1 MQKKTALYKMIWREI
16 TSSKARFFS
25 ILFLILL
32 GVGFFSGLQATGPN
46 MLKTADDYFDQQNLY
61 DLHIQSNY
69 GLDEEEYTLLEEKE
83 EIQSLEGHYS
93 SDVLFG
99 EDRLVIKLIG
109 HNEENQLNQFRID
122 EGRLPEEPNEIALDY
137 SDVMTSQYE
146 LGDEVTIYSGEQSAE
161 LSDILSESTYTVVG
175 FVTSPR
181 FITNDSRGQTTI
193 GRGQLD
199 AFGVVQADVFTL
211 DVYTDLF
218 VTFKTL
224 ETLSMYSDAYIEQMK
239 DYQDTYEPELEAVGA
254 GRIDQIRSDAR
265 EEIEDGRTELEEA
278 KQELL
283 DAEQELTEA
292 KTELETG
299 KEELES
305 AEAEL
310 EEAFL
315 ELDREE
321 QNYREGVD
329 TFEEEMKKAEERL
342 ADEAQTLEESEQ
354 QVKSG
359 LSEIEAGLKQLN
371 DPYADLVSQETALLD
386 QRDDIRQLNQQL
398 TELFQTPTELLT
410 AEMKQSWIDETTAVT
425 FNETSLSALLQGYFN
440 GNVTEEEIN
449 MFIASAD
456 AGLTEGITEL
466 RTNINDINNQRSELE
481 AQQQELNASLEEI
494 NAGKKALEEA
504 RVELND
510 ERTKTEQELADGRRQ
525 LDEGWAEYDRGVR
538 ELEEA
543 RADLAEGQADYE
555 EGLQTFNEEKR
566 DAESEIEEAEQEL
579 DDALE
584 ELDTLESPT
593 YYLTVRHDNGQL
605 VEFEDNAERMS
616 DLATIFPVVFFLIA
630 ALVTLTTVTRMIEE
644 QRVEMGTLKA
654 LGYTDRDIQKKYYLY
669 ALSATLVGAILGL
682 VLGYTL
688 LPKVIFNAYQ
698 ILYNLPPL
706 ALDFY
711 WSFTLIS
718 LAVAIFSSLV
728 TAWYV
733 LRKDLKTTPAIL
745 MRPKAPK
752 SGDRILIERITPLWR
767 RMNFMQKVTARNLFR
782 YKQRMLMT
790 VIGISGCA
798 ALIITGFGLK
808 GAVEGIV
815 DLQFGRVM
823 NYEAVVALDSEAS
836 SDEKEAYRLVI
847 DENDSI
853 EASLMVHQETL
864 DANKAGVT
872 PQDVTLFVPE
882 TPAELDQF
890 VQLKNR
896 TSDET
901 FDLATDG
908 AIITEK
914 LATLFEVEKGDD
926 LTLTTADDD
935 ALTVTVG
942 GVIENYAGHYLYLSP
957 AIYEVALQ
965 TAPEYNAELLKYP
978 YSKAF
983 EAELSDDLSDSDY
996 VITTSYNQ
1004 SMLNLFEDSMAS
1016 LNIVVVVL
1024 IVAAAGLAF
1033 IVLYNLT
1040 NINVSERIRELSTI
1054 KVLGFY
1060 DNEVTMYIYR
1070 ENLILTVMGI
1080 VVGGLLGRLL
1090 HIFVLDTASMDNMM
1104 FNPSLSWTSYLYA
1117 AILTMVFSTM
1127 VMLMM
1132 HRKLKHVDMIE
1143 ALKSNE

>member
-46 MLKTADDYFDQQNLY
+46 MLKTANDYFDRQNLY

-69 GLDEEEYTLLEEKE
+69 GLDEEEYTLLKE
-83 EIQSLEGHYS
+83 EEAIQVVEGHYS

-109 HNEENQLNQFRID
+109 YDDTNQLNQFRVD
-122 EGRLPEEPNEIALDY
+122 AGRLPEKVNEIALDY
-137 SDVMTSQYE
+137 NDIMTSQYAI
-146 LGDEVTIYSGEQSAE
+146 GDVVTIYSGKQDAN
-161 LSDILSESTYTVVG
+161 LSDTVLESTYTVVG

-181 FITNDSRGQTTI
+181 YITNDSRGQTTL

-211 DVYTDLF
+211 DVYTDIF
-218 VTFKTL
+218 VTFKAS
-224 ETLSMYSDAYIEQMK
+224 ENLSMYSDTYIEQMNDYK
-239 DYQDTYEPELEAVGA
+239 DAYEPALEKVG
-254 GRIDQIRSDAR
+254 GSRLDQITLDAR
-265 EEIEDGRTELEEA
+265 EEIDDGQTEIEEA
-278 KQELL
+278 KQELV
-283 DAEQELTEA
+283 DAEKELAEA
-292 KTELETG
+292 KEELETG
-299 KEELES
+299 EAEIRS

-310 EEAFL
+310 EDAFL

-321 QNYREGVD
+321 QNYRDGVE

-342 ADEAQTLEESEQ
+342 ANENKTLEESEQ
-354 QVKSG
+354 QVKDG
-359 LSEIEAGLKQLN
+359 LREIEAGLNQLN
-371 DPYADLVSQETALLD
+371 EPYADLVTQETALLD

-398 TELFQTPTELLT
+398 SELFQTPIDLLT
-410 AEMKQSWIDETTAVT
+410 DEMRQAWIDETSEVT
-425 FNETSLSALLQGYFN
+425 FNDTSLSTLLQGYFN
-440 GNVTEEEIN
+440 GTVTQEKVST
-449 MFIASAD
+449 FIASAD
-456 AGLTEGITEL
+456 AGLTAGISEL
-466 RTNINDINNQRSELE
+466 RTNINEVNAKRNELE
-481 AQQQELNASLEEI
+481 AEQQALKGSLDDI
-494 NAGKKALEEA
+494 NAGKAALEDA
-504 RVELND
+504 RKQLNNQ
-510 ERTKTEQELADGRRQ
+510 RTETEQELADGRRQ
-525 LDEGWAEYDRGVR
+525 LDRGWSEYDQGVR

-543 RADLAEGQADYE
+543 KEALAEGQADYE
-555 EGLQTFNEEKR
+555 EGVKTFNKEKQ
-566 DAESEIEEAEQEL
+566 DAEREIKEAEQEL
-579 DDALE
+579 TEALA
-584 ELDTLESPT
+584 ELDTLAAPT
-593 YYLTVRHDNGQL
+593 YYLSVRHDNGQL
-605 VEFEDNAERMS
+605 VEFENNAERMS

-654 LGYTDRDIQKKYYLY
+654 LGYTDRDIQKKYYWY

-718 LAVAIFSSLV
+718 LAVALFSSIV

-752 SGDRILIERITPLWR
+752 NGKRILIERITPVWR

-808 GAVEGIV
+808 SAVEGIV

-823 NYEAVVALDSEAS
+823 NYEAVVALDSEATET
-836 SDEKEAYRLVI
+836 EKQAYRAII
-847 DENDSI
+847 DKMDTI
-853 EASLMVHQETL
+853 EASLMVYQETL
-864 DANKAGVT
+864 DANKAGVA

-882 TPAELDQF
+882 TPGVLDQF
-890 VQLKNR
+890 VQLKSR
-896 TSDET
+896 TTDEA
-901 FDLATDG
+901 FNLEENG

-926 LTLTTADDD
+926 FTLSTADDEV
-935 ALTVTVG
+935 LTVTVG
-942 GVIENYAGHYLYLSP
+942 GIIENYAGHYLYLSP
-957 AIYEVALQ
+957 DVYEAALNK
-965 TAPEYNAELLKYP
+965 TPEYNAELLKYP
-978 YSKAF
+978 YSEAF
-983 EAELSDDLSDSDY
+983 EAKLSEELSVSDY
-996 VITTSYNQ
+996 VITTSYNE
-1004 SMLNLFEDSMAS
+1004 SMLNLFKDSMES

-1060 DNEVTMYIYR
+1060 DKEVTMYIYR
-1070 ENLILTVMGI
+1070 ENIILTIMGI
-1080 VVGGLLGRLL
+1080 VVGGLFGRLL
-1090 HIFVLDTASMDNMM
+1090 HIFILDTASMDNMM
-1104 FNPSLSWTSYLYA
+1104 FNPSLSWTSYVYA
-1117 AILTMVFSTM
+1117 AILTMIFSTM
-1127 VMLMM
+1127 VMVMM
-1132 HRKLKHVDMIE
+1132 HQKLKHVDMIE

>member
-46 MLKTADDYFDQQNLY
+46 MLKTADDYFEQQNLY

-69 GLDEEEYTLLEEKE
+69 GLDEEEYTLLEDKE
-83 EIQSLEGHYS
+83 EVEILEGHYS

-109 HNEENQLNQFRID
+109 HDEDNRLNQFRVD
-122 EGRLPEEPNEIALDY
+122 EGRLPEQPNEIALDY

-146 LGDEVTIYSGEQSAE
+146 LGDEVTIYSGTKDRD
-161 LSDILSESTYTVVG
+161 LSDTVSESTYTVVG

-199 AFGVVQADVFTL
+199 AFGVVQADVFML

-218 VTFKTL
+218 VTFKASDNQ
-224 ETLSMYSDAYIEQMK
+224 SMYSDAYIDQMT
-239 DYQDTYEPELEAVGA
+239 DYKDTYEPALEDVGT
-254 GRIDQIRSDAR
+254 GRLEQIKADAK
-265 EEIEDGRTELEEA
+265 EEIEEGRTEIEEA
-278 KQELL
+278 KQKLA
-283 DAEQELTEA
+283 DAEQELTDA

-321 QNYREGVD
+321 QNYREGID
-329 TFEEEMKKAEERL
+329 TFEQEMIKAENRL
-342 ADEAQTLEESEQ
+342 RDEAETLEESEQ
-354 QVKSG
+354 QVQDG
-359 LSEIEAGLKQLN
+359 LSEIEAGLNQLN
-371 DPYADLVSQETALLD
+371 EPYADLVSQETALLD
-386 QRDDIRQLNQQL
+386 QREQIRQLNQQL
-398 TELFQTPTELLT
+398 TELIQTPTDLLT
-410 AEMKQSWIDETTAVT
+410 DEMKQAWIDETAEVT
-425 FNETSLSALLQGYFN
+425 FNDTLLSSLLQGYFN
-440 GNVTEEEIN
+440 GAVTQEEIKTY
-449 MFIASAD
+449 IASAD
-456 AGLTEGITEL
+456 AGLTSGISEL
-466 RTNINDINNQRSELE
+466 RTNINEINTQRAELETQQQSLEASLQEIEAGKAALEDARTDLNNQ
-481 AQQQELNASLEEI
+481 
-494 NAGKKALEEA
+494 
-504 RVELND
+504 
-510 ERTKTEQELADGRRQ
+510 RTKTEQELADGRRQ
-525 LDEGWAEYDRGVR
+525 LDEGWAEYDRGVS

-543 RADLAEGQADYE
+543 RIDLAEGQADYE
-555 EGLQTFNEEKR
+555 EGLQTFNEEKQ
-566 DAESEIEEAEQEL
+566 DAERDIEEAEQEL
-579 DDALE
+579 DNALY
-584 ELDTLESPT
+584 ELDTLASPT
-593 YYLTVRHDNGQL
+593 YYLNVRHDNGQL

-616 DLATIFPVVFFLIA
+616 DLATVFPVVFFLIA

-711 WSFTLIS
+711 WSYTLIS
-718 LAVAIFSSLV
+718 LVVALFSSLV
-728 TAWYV
+728 SAWYV

-752 SGDRILIERITPLWR
+752 SGKRILVERITPLWR

-836 SDEKEAYRLVI
+836 SDEKTAYRNI
-847 DENDSI
+847 IAENDTI

-882 TPAELDQF
+882 TPADLDQF

-901 FDLATDG
+901 FDLADDG
-908 AIITEK
+908 AIITEG

-926 LTLTTADDD
+926 LTLTTADDET
-935 ALTVTVG
+935 LSVTIG

-957 AIYEVALQ
+957 DLYEDAVN
-965 TAPEYNAELLKYP
+965 TAPEYNAEVLKYP
-978 YSKAF
+978 YSEAF
-983 EAELSDDLSDSDY
+983 EAELSDALSDSDY

-1070 ENLILTVMGI
+1070 ENIILTLMGI
-1080 VVGGLLGRLL
+1080 VVGGLFGRLL

-1104 FNPSLSWTSYLYA
+1104 FNPSLDWTSYLYA
-1117 AILTMVFSTM
+1117 AILTMAFSTM

>member
-46 MLKTADDYFDQQNLY
+46 MLKTADDYFNQQNLY

-69 GLDEEEYTLLEEKE
+69 GLDEEEYTLLEDKE
-83 EIQSLEGHYS
+83 AIQTLEGHYS
-93 SDVLFG
+93 SDVLLG
-99 EDRLVIKLIG
+99 EDRLVVKLIG
-109 HNEENQLNQFRID
+109 YDEENQLNQFRVD
-122 EGRLPEEPNEIALDY
+122 EGRLPEQPNEIALDY

-146 LGDEVTIYSGEQSAE
+146 LGDEITIYSGKQDAD
-161 LSDILSESTYTVVG
+161 LSDTFSESTYTVVG

-199 AFGVVQADVFTL
+199 AFGVIQAEVFTL
-211 DVYTDLF
+211 DVYTDVF
-218 VTFKTL
+218 VTFKTS
-224 ETLSMYSDAYIEQMK
+224 ENLSMYTDSYIDQMAHYK
-239 DYQDTYEPELEAVGA
+239 EIYEPALEEVGA
-254 GRIDQIRSDAR
+254 GRLDQIKSDAR
-265 EEIEDGRTELEEA
+265 EEIEGGRTEIEDA
-278 KQELL
+278 KQELA
-283 DAEQELTEA
+283 DAEQELAEA

-299 KEELES
+299 QEELEL

-329 TFEEEMKKAEERL
+329 AFEQEMQQAEEQL
-342 ADEAQTLEESEQ
+342 ADEEQTLEESEQ
-354 QVKSG
+354 QVQDG
-359 LSEIEAGLKQLN
+359 LSEIEAGLNQLN
-371 DPYADLVSQETALLD
+371 EPYADLVSQETALLD
-386 QRDDIRQLNQQL
+386 QRDHIRQLNQQL

-410 AEMKQSWIDETTAVT
+410 EEMKQAWVDETAEVT
-425 FNETSLSALLQGYFN
+425 FNDTSLSSLLQGYFS
-440 GNVTEEEIN
+440 GTVTQEEIKT
-449 MFIASAD
+449 FIASAD
-456 AGLTEGITEL
+456 AGLTAGITEL
-466 RTNINDINNQRSELE
+466 RTNINEINAQRDELE
-481 AQQQELNASLEEI
+481 TQQQELQGSLEEI
-494 NAGKKALEEA
+494 EAGKAALEDA
-504 RVELND
+504 RAELNNQ
-510 ERTKTEQELADGRRQ
+510 RTETEQELANGRNQ
-525 LDEGWAEYDRGVR
+525 LDGGWAEYDRGVS

-543 RADLAEGQADYE
+543 RADLEAGQADYE
-555 EGLQTFNEEKR
+555 EGLQTFNEEKQ
-566 DAESEIEEAEQEL
+566 DAEREIEEAQQEL

-584 ELDTLESPT
+584 ELDTLGAPT
-593 YYLTVRHDNGQL
+593 YYLNVRHDNGQL

-669 ALSATLVGAILGL
+669 ALSATLVGAIFGL

-718 LAVAIFSSLV
+718 FAVALFSSLV

-752 SGDRILIERITPLWR
+752 SGKRILVERITPLWR

-836 SDEKEAYRLVI
+836 AAEKEAYRNII
-847 DENDSI
+847 DENETI
-853 EASLMVHQETL
+853 EASLMVYQETL
-864 DANKAGVT
+864 DANKTDVT
-872 PQDVTLFVPE
+872 PQDVTMFVPE
-882 TPAELDQF
+882 NPAELNQF

-896 TSDET
+896 TSGES
-901 FDLATDG
+901 FDLAEDG

-914 LATLFEVEKGDD
+914 LAALFEVEQGDE

-957 AIYEVALQ
+957 DSYEDALNI
-965 TAPEYNAELLKYP
+965 TPEYNAELLKYP
-978 YSKAF
+978 YSEAF
-983 EAELSDDLSDSDY
+983 EAELSEDLSDSDY

-1070 ENLILTVMGI
+1070 ENIILTLMGI
-1080 VVGGLLGRLL
+1080 VVGGLFGRLL

-1104 FNPSLSWTSYLYA
+1104 FNPSLDWTSYLYA

>member
-46 MLKTADDYFDQQNLY
+46 MLKTADDYFNQQNLY

-69 GLDEEEYTLLEEKE
+69 GLDEEEYTRLEEKE
-83 EIQSLEGHYS
+83 EIESLEGHYS
-93 SDVLFG
+93 HDVLFG
-99 EDRLVIKLIG
+99 EDRLVIKLMG
-109 HNEENQLNQFRID
+109 HDEDNQLNQLRVD
-122 EGRLPEEPNEIALDY
+122 EGRLPEKSNEIALDY
-137 SDVMTSQYE
+137 NDVLTSQYTI
-146 LGDEVTIYSGEQSAE
+146 GDEVTIYSGSQEAN
-161 LSDILSESTYTVVG
+161 LSDTVSESTFTVVG

-181 FITNDSRGQTTI
+181 YITNDSRGQTTI

-211 DVYTDLF
+211 DVYTDIF
-218 VTFKTL
+218 VTFKAS
-224 ETLSMYSDAYIEQMK
+224 ENLSMYSDTYIEQMK
-239 DYQDTYEPELEAVGA
+239 DYKDAYEPALEEVGA
-254 GRIDQIRSDAR
+254 GRLDKIKADAR
-265 EEIEDGRTELEEA
+265 EEIEEGQTEIEEA
-278 KQELL
+278 RQELA
-283 DAEQELTEA
+283 DAEQELAEA
-292 KTELETG
+292 KEELETG
-299 KEELES
+299 KEELAS

-310 EEAFL
+310 EDAFL

-321 QNYREGVD
+321 QNYRDGVD
-329 TFEEEMKKAEERL
+329 TFEQEMKQAEERL
-342 ADEAQTLEESEQ
+342 ADEEQTLLESEQ
-354 QVKSG
+354 QVKNG
-359 LSEIEAGLKQLN
+359 LSEIEAGLNQLN
-371 DPYADLVSQETALLD
+371 EPYADLVGQETALLD

-398 TELFQTPTELLT
+398 SEFFQTPVELLT
-410 AEMKQSWIDETTAVT
+410 DEMKQAWIDETAEMT
-425 FNETSLSALLQGYFN
+425 FNDTSLSTLLQGYFN
-440 GNVTEEEIN
+440 GTVTQEEITAF
-449 MFIASAD
+449 MSSAD
-456 AGLTEGITEL
+456 AGLTAGISEL
-466 RTNINDINNQRSELE
+466 RTNINEINNQRDELE
-481 AQQQELNASLEEI
+481 AQQQELRASLEEI
-494 NAGKKALEEA
+494 NAGKQALEEA
-504 RVELND
+504 RTELNNQ
-510 ERTKTEQELADGRRQ
+510 RTETEQELAAGRSQ
-525 LDEGWAEYDRGVR
+525 LDEGWAEYDKGVS

-543 RADLAEGQADYE
+543 RGDLAEGQADYE
-555 EGLQTFNEEKR
+555 EGLVTFNEEKQ
-566 DAESEIEEAEQEL
+566 DAEREIKEAEQALIEARDEL
-579 DDALE
+579 DKLE
-584 ELDTLESPT
+584 APT

-605 VEFEDNAERMS
+605 VEFEENAERMS

-718 LAVAIFSSLV
+718 LAVALFSSLV

-752 SGDRILIERITPLWR
+752 SGKRILVERITPLWR

-836 SDEKEAYRLVI
+836 SDEKEAYRTII
-847 DENDSI
+847 DENDMI
-853 EASLMVHQETL
+853 EASLMVYQETL
-864 DANKAGVT
+864 AANKSGVT
-872 PQDVTLFVPE
+872 PQDVTMFVPE
-882 TPAELDQF
+882 TPAELNRF

-896 TSDET
+896 TSGEA
-901 FDLATDG
+901 FDLSEDG

-926 LTLTTADDD
+926 MTFTTADDD
-935 ALTVTVG
+935 TLTVTVG
-942 GVIENYAGHYLYLSP
+942 GIIENYAGHYLYLSP
-957 AIYEVALQ
+957 SLYEESFSLE
-965 TAPEYNAELLKYP
+965 PEYNAELLKYP
-978 YSKAF
+978 YSEAF
-983 EAELSDDLSDSDY
+983 ETELSDDLSESDY

-1004 SMLNLFEDSMAS
+1004 SMLNLFKDSMES

-1070 ENLILTVMGI
+1070 ENIILTLMGI
-1080 VVGGLLGRLL
+1080 VVGGLFGRLL
-1090 HIFVLDTASMDNMM
+1090 HVFVLGTASMDNMM
-1104 FNPSLSWTSYLYA
+1104 FNPSLDWTSYLYA